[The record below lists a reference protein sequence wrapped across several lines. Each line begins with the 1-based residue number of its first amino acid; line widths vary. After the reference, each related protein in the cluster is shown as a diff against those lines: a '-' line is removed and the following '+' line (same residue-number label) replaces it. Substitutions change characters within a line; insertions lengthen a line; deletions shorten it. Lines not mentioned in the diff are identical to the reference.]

1 MATRVPGTFNR
12 RAFNRSAFDS
22 SNLNSLAATPGAV
35 ASLTAQLTA
44 QIVLGASPQ
53 SVASTN
59 ASLTTFINMAGL
71 ATGVSSAIG
80 TLQVGATLAGTAAAA
95 ASAMG
100 ELSTGISLAAS
111 AAAVASGSA
120 DIQTQDL
127 MAASVQAVASASG
140 ELETDILLAGGAGA
154 QAAAA
159 GDIQTSIL
167 LQAQL
172 SAQSA
177 AVTPAVPARSGE
189 TQPRPVPSQ
198 EPLSRQ
204 AQSPAVPAFIAAAR
218 CDEAYAST
226 HPGWERYLGQEC
238 EFRVF
243 RGGSRIKA
251 LQIMVVPGGAISGT
265 FLQRVLS
272 AMLGKSGY
280 TVNSQVRKGKTV
292 IQKGSV
298 GPLADLLIYRA
309 LRSGAIRAFV
319 LSIN

>member
-1 MATRVPGTFNR
+1 MGLPRELPTAAVMVGNDFGVSLDADFFREEHEVAGSSGRRRVR
-12 RAFNRSAFDS
+12 LVR
-22 SNLNSLAATPGAV
+22 LAAG
-35 ASLTAQLTA
+35 
-44 QIVLGASPQ
+44 I
-53 SVASTN
+53 
-59 ASLTTFINMAGL
+59 
-71 ATGVSSAIG
+71 
-80 TLQVGATLAGTAAAA
+80 AAAA
-95 ASAMG
+95 CVG
-100 ELSTGISLAAS
+100 VGGWCLYDGRLPYF
-111 AAAVASGSA
+111 
-120 DIQTQDL
+120 L
-127 MAASVQAVASASG
+127 P
-140 ELETDILLAGGAGA
+140 GGAGKSA
-154 QAAAA
+154 VLAP
-159 GDIQTSIL
+159 
-167 LQAQL
+167 LQAVMPKVALQPIVRTAGEL